1 MESFLEVNCRV
12 HLRPVVRW
20 RKSSKA
26 CSNNAREREFCRTVV
41 MLYGGTYDEVL
52 LMEAGM
58 YFVFT
63 N

>member
-1 MESFLEVNCRV
+1 MSIYD
-12 HLRPVVRW
+12 RW
-20 RKSSKA
+20 CGGGKLVK
-26 CSNNAREREFCRTVV
+26 CVARYREFCRTVV

-52 LMEAGM
+52 LMEVGM

>member
-1 MESFLEVNCRV
+1 MSIYDRWCGGGKVAKRV
-12 HLRPVVRW
+12 VVI
-20 RKSSKA
+20 
-26 CSNNAREREFCRTVV
+26 CNNNAREREFCRTVV

>member
-1 MESFLEVNCRV
+1 MSIYDRWCGGGK
-12 HLRPVVRW
+12 VVKR
-20 RKSSKA
+20 A
-26 CSNNAREREFCRTVV
+26 VVICNINARDREFCRTVV

-58 YFVFT
+58 YFIFT